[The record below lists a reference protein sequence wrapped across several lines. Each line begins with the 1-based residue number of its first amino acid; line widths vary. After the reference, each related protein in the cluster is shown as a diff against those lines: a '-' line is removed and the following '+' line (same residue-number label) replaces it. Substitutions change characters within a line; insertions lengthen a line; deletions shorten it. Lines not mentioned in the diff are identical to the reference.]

1 MESERSRLTNEPR
14 SGGDGEIFF
23 DFSRVLNRG
32 RGVDMRNHRLLRFLL
47 PAFIS
52 AVLLAGGFSCN
63 LLTGPHKSNGP
74 DTTSSNFT
82 WTIDTIGASGSY
94 LYDVS
99 IVDDS
104 LAYAVG
110 LIMPADS
117 VGRNNTIYWN
127 NAAVWNGRE
136 WKPFQV
142 PYYYNGK
149 KTFTTLHCVFARD
162 PNDVWFESENWN
174 GKTYTQSSIPFFSAY
189 ANKEW
194 ESPDGRRVYMVGTN
208 GIIAYSPDHGT
219 TWEQVQTG
227 TTLPF
232 QDIWG
237 DGGQVLA
244 VASDKFGLG
253 GQYIVSLQGNTSTTV
268 SGNGLQ
274 PNLSGIWFVA
284 QEKYFVVGDGIYE
297 KESVDNDRAWEGPFA
312 PLKDYSYAIR
322 GNDTND
328 VVVAGENGAISHYNG
343 STWRG
348 FSGLVNSVDRLS
360 AVAMKGNLIIAVGNR
375 HESGVNYYG
384 VIYIGRR

>member
-1 MESERSRLTNEPR
+1 M
-14 SGGDGEIFF
+14 
-23 DFSRVLNRG
+23 
-32 RGVDMRNHRLLRFLL
+32 LRILSIAFLL
-47 PAFIS
+47 SIL
-52 AVLLAGGFSCN
+52 VTGGFSCN
-63 LLTGPHKSNGP
+63 LLTGPHSNSSGP

-82 WTIDTIGASGSY
+82 WTVDTIGGPGSY
-94 LYDVS
+94 LYDVA
-99 IVDDS
+99 IVNDS

-110 LIMPADS
+110 LIMPSDS
-117 VGRNNTIYWN
+117 VGRNNTIYWD
-127 NAAVWNGRE
+127 NAAIWNGTK
-136 WKPFQV
+136 WTPIQV
-142 PYYYNGK
+142 PFYYRGQN
-149 KTFTTLHCVFARD
+149 TFTTLYAVFAFG
-162 PNDVWFESENWN
+162 PNDILFSGGGEVEHWN
-174 GKTYTQSSIPFFSAY
+174 GTTFTTDYSVNSLINGQINKIWGQSSRDFY
-189 ANKEW
+189 
-194 ESPDGRRVYMVGTN
+194 VVGN
-208 GIIAYSPDHGT
+208 GGTVVHYSNGSWT
-219 TWEQVQTG
+219 KVQTG

-244 VASDKFGLG
+244 VASDKFGIG
-253 GQYIVSLQGNTSTTV
+253 GEYIVSLQGNTSTTV

-297 KESVDNDRAWEGPFA
+297 KESADNDRAWEGPFA

-348 FSGLVNSVDRLS
+348 FSGLVNPVDRLS